1 MSIAFYHGNEEW
13 ILKGLGVDLH
23 KAFASLYPDYPSQR
37 IESFTAHVA
46 NTNFHFYVQQ
56 GQLASFVRKN
66 GTGVLN
72 KSICLFTH
80 FDKDQFPL
88 KILNNCHSILFMASS
103 QLSVAVANGLDPSRA
118 FVCPIGVDQSLHRFI
133 PDTNLTALCASNQ
146 ALSSIKPRSCV
157 GFVARYWDKP
167 AYTQRK
173 RYQLI
178 MDIVKLLSSMDIP
191 VIILGPGWE
200 NYEDRYQ
207 ANNVHYFA
215 TKYKNYPVIYN
226 LMKVFCSL
234 SLHEG
239 GPMPLLESMSCGVRP
254 VVTNTGFAFDVLNDI
269 DYINLLPTDAT
280 KSRIISDILNAY
292 YEQSDSSALIRQAKP
307 FTFEAAAR
315 KLYSKI
321 T

>member
-1 MSIAFYHGNEEW
+1 
-13 ILKGLGVDLH
+13 
-23 KAFASLYPDYPSQR
+23 
-37 IESFTAHVA
+37 
-46 NTNFHFYVQQ
+46 
-56 GQLASFVRKN
+56 
-66 GTGVLN
+66 
-72 KSICLFTH
+72 
-80 FDKDQFPL
+80 
-88 KILNNCHSILFMASS
+88 MASS

-118 FVCPIGVDQSLHRFI
+118 FVCPIGVDQSLHKFI
-133 PDTNLTALCASNQ
+133 PDSDLVPLCSSNQ
-146 ALSSIKPRSCV
+146 TLASIMPRSCV

-191 VIILGPGWE
+191 VVILGPGWE

-215 TKYKNYPVIYN
+215 TKYKNYPIIYN
-226 LMKVFCSL
+226 LMRVFCSL

-254 VVTNTGFAFDVLNDI
+254 VVTNTGFAFDVLNDLNH
-269 DYINLLPTDAT
+269 INLLAT
-280 KSRIISDILNAY
+280 NAIKSRIISEILNAY
-292 YEQSDSSALIRQAKP
+292 YQKSDASAFIQQAQL
-307 FTFEAAAR
+307 FSFEEAAQ